1 LLRTATPILNKFL
14 RNTFP
19 SLTADGDF
27 RAVLVIVEF
36 TNDCCPDK
44 ARIFRARARVRIV
57 VGLELELGDDDDD
70 DDVVVYPVVV
80 LIAVDAELLSRGF
93 VIEVVIFEGVGDGGG
108 RIYSVSESLTSSL
121 QLLLLLPLL

>member
-1 LLRTATPILNKFL
+1 MVPLTSVLCTYDLRHLSTFYDDDDLLRTATPILNKFL

-70 DDVVVYPVVV
+70 DDDDVVVYPVVV
-80 LIAVDAELLSRGF
+80 LIAVDAELLS
-93 VIEVVIFEGVGDGGG
+93 
-108 RIYSVSESLTSSL
+108 
-121 QLLLLLPLL
+121 